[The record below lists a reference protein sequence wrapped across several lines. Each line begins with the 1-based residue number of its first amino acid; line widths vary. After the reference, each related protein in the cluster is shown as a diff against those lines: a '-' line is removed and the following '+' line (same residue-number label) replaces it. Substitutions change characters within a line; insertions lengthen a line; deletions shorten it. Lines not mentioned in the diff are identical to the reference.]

1 MNDGLPAQ
9 ETRRAFY
16 VWKQR
21 DPLTG
26 ITVRGPDVVVRA
38 LADSVASVALLD
50 VGITRVL
57 MDEPVMP
64 TDWEVYRTDELD
76 AKAARQAAERVFAK
90 LIQYQKKFPGLHA
103 EIALRVSP

>member
-1 MNDGLPAQ
+1 
-9 ETRRAFY
+9 
-16 VWKQR
+16 
-21 DPLTG
+21 
-26 ITVRGPDVVVRA
+26 
-38 LADSVASVALLD
+38 
-50 VGITRVL
+50 